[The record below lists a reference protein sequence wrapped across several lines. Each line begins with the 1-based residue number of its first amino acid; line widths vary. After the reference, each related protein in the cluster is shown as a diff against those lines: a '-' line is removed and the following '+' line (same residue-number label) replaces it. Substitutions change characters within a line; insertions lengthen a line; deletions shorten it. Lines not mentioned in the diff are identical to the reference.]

1 MDMNPDNKQGLVR
14 TRLGRTEL
22 EVSEISLGCWTLGGP
37 NWSQGAP
44 VGWGDPDEDEA
55 VRAVELALDL
65 GVNHFDTAD
74 VYGNGRSERLLG
86 RVIGPRRKESVLA
99 TKVGWFAV
107 TAEHAYCPLN
117 IRHQIEQS
125 LENLNTDYVDIYY
138 FHHGDFGPDDRYLDD
153 AVEVMRNLRR
163 EGKVRFIGQSAY
175 TQEDF
180 EKLIPKVDPDVLQG
194 SAHMLNLKMIGP
206 DSRVAKMILER
217 DLGFVAFSP
226 MAQGLLLDKYSA
238 DNPPVFPEGDNRRRS
253 IWFKEDFLHLM
264 EPKLAALKQRFGPNT
279 ADLVRASLQYL
290 LSYPAVSC
298 VIPGFRNREQ
308 VEMNLGAA
316 GRPISEEDA
325 RWIYGLFEGLAK
337 VD

>member
-1 MDMNPDNKQGLVR
+1 MNPGNKQGFVR

-37 NWSQGAP
+37 AWSEGIP
-44 VGWGDPDEDEA
+44 VGWGGLDEDEA
-55 VRAVELALDL
+55 ERAVEQALDL

-86 RVIGPRRKESVLA
+86 RVIGSRRKEIVLA
-99 TKVGWFAV
+99 TKVGWFAG
-107 TAEHAYCPLN
+107 TAEHAYHPLN

-138 FHHGDFGPDDRYLDD
+138 FHHGGFGNGDRYLDD

-180 EKLIPKVDPDVLQG
+180 KKLIPKVDPDVLQG

-206 DSRVAKMILER
+206 ESRVARMILER

-238 DNPPVFPEGDNRRRS
+238 DNPPVFPEGDNRSRS
-253 IWFKEDFLHLM
+253 IWFKADFLHLM
-264 EPKLAALKQRFGPNT
+264 EPRLAALKERFGPTT
-279 ADLVRASLQYL
+279 ADLVRASLQYV
-290 LSYPAVSC
+290 LSYPAVGC
-298 VIPGFRNREQ
+298 VIPGFRSREQ
-308 VEMNLGAA
+308 VKMNLSAA
-316 GRPISEEDA
+316 GRPISEEDVH
-325 RWIYGLFEGLAK
+325 WVFQLFADLVK
-337 VD
+337 LD

>member
-1 MDMNPDNKQGLVR
+1 MSADKKQGFVR

-37 NWSQGAP
+37 NWSEGSP
-44 VGWGDPDEDEA
+44 VGWGDLDEDEA
-55 VRAVELALDL
+55 VRALELALDL

-86 RVIGPRRKESVLA
+86 RVLGPRRKEIVLA
-99 TKVGWFAV
+99 TKVGWFPG
-107 TAEHAYCPLN
+107 TAEHAYHPLH
-117 IRHQIEQS
+117 IRHQVEQS
-125 LENLNTDYVDIYY
+125 LENLKTDYVDIYY
-138 FHHGDFGPDDRYLDD
+138 FHHGDFGPDDCYLDD
-153 AVEVMRNLRR
+153 AVGVMHELRR

-175 TQEDF
+175 SQEDF
-180 EKLIPKVDPDVLQG
+180 EKLIPRVDPDVLQG

-206 DSRVAKMILER
+206 GSRVAKMILER

-238 DNPPVFPEGDNRRRS
+238 DNPPVFAEGDNRRRS
-253 IWFKEDFLHLM
+253 IWFKADFLRLM
-264 EPKLAALKQRFGPNT
+264 QPRLAALKTRFGPET

-290 LSYPAVSC
+290 LSWPAVSC

-308 VEMNLGAA
+308 VEMNLSAA
-316 GRPISEEDA
+316 GRHLSEEDA
-325 RWIYGLFEGLAK
+325 RWVYELFKGLAK
-337 VD
+337 EE